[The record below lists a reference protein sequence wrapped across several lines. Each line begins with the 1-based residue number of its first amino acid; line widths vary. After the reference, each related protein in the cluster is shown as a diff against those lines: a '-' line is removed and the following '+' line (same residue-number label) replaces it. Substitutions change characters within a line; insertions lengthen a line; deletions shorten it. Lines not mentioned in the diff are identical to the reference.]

1 MKGYRR
7 KTSGCP
13 LEDNYRLPGLREPD
27 AVVGAV
33 VMAVAAVVS
42 GVMQYKQAQSA
53 AKKQKQIAEMNAQR
67 IAAEK
72 AEQLRKMKLDQARTL
87 SQAQAAAAA
96 SGVTVE
102 GSQKSYIEQMR
113 ESFKAEQDW
122 LQSASQSQQAITR
135 ASGALEAS
143 MTAGAGRV
151 ALVQGIGKA
160 GGAAY
165 SAWGGAASGG
175 GGTGGGFTGHYQFGH
190 T

>member
-1 MKGYRR
+1 MLKGYRR
-7 KTSGCP
+7 KKAGCP
-13 LEDNYRLPGLREPD
+13 LTDPSRDSYTGICTREPD
-27 AVVGAV
+27 AIVGAV

-96 SGVTVE
+96 SGVTVA
-102 GSQKSYIEQMR
+102 GTQKSYIEQMR

-122 LQSASQSQQAITR
+122 LQGASASQQAITR

-151 ALVQGIGKA
+151 ALVQGSARVRRVRSALRGR
-160 GGAAY
+160 AAPPRN
-165 SAWGGAASGG
+165 G
-175 GGTGGGFTGHYQFGH
+175 
-190 T
+190 